1 MTCID
6 FVCLKAFLSDLH
18 LLLDFYFLLISFH
31 FGRLLLVAIAAFRVA
46 GKNAGFLRV
55 VRCRSL
61 GSEYDST
68 TFKSSELGVFSYFA
82 DVT

>member
-1 MTCID
+1 MTWVEFIY
-6 FVCLKAFLSDLH
+6 LKAFLNRIFVSGF
-18 LLLDFYFLLISFH
+18 LLLIDFFPFWKT
-31 FGRLLLVAIAAFRVA
+31 LVDCNWCLCVA

-68 TFKSSELGVFSYFA
+68 TFKSSELGVLSYFV
-82 DVT
+82 DVS